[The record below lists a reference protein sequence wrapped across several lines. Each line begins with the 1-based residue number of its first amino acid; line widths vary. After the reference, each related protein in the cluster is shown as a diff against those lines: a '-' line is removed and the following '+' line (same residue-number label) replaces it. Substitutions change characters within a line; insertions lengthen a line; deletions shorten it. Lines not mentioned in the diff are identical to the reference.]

1 MSKMCYNAIKVG
13 GRMKRL
19 LVITSAILALVLGIG
34 VSYSMWIMTNSQ
46 DNVNAIETTN
56 KCFNVELIS
65 ESNNIKLENA
75 YPITD
80 EAGRKLNPYS
90 FKITNTCEWNAY
102 YKVNLETL
110 SSSTIDNKFIKASI
124 DNSNSQVINKYTE
137 TETSLKDSKS
147 ANTLKSGYLPVG
159 GSVSFDLRLWMD
171 YETTIADIK
180 NDGTDKWS
188 GKIVVVSSLVEDKEI
203 LAACQNKGGDLID
216 EGECRKYYVKLNQL
230 FDLDSVFVE
239 VYNYEVTDKLNNT
252 FHITSN
258 DSRQRFAP
266 LTNYNVNDLYYYHFL
281 SDIDSYFSAAYRLQ
295 IDDYPQ
301 KASKY
306 SKVNALLCY
315 YFNFTAGFNSYIL
328 IPNKNDWSMW
338 YYEENN
344 DITFSDYGVVNLTLM
359 FGDGNEPD
367 KEWCDKY
374 LTNYLEY
381 NSEGTMT
388 PIREIGEPIKTAYY
402 DVISLVN

>member
-1 MSKMCYNAIKVG
+1 
-13 GRMKRL
+13 MKKKIIMISL
-19 LVITSAILALVLGIG
+19 ILGITVLLG
-34 VSYSMWIMTNSQ
+34 VSVSYSMWIMTNSQ
-46 DNVNAIETTN
+46 DNVNVIETTN
-56 KCFNVELIS
+56 RCFNVELTS
-65 ESNNIKLENA
+65 ESDNIKLENA

-80 EAGRKLNPYS
+80 EAGSKLNPYS

-110 SSSTIDNKFIKASI
+110 SNSSINSDLMKVSLNNKS
-124 DNSNSQVINKYTE
+124 
-137 TETSLKDSKS
+137 SKKLS
-147 ANTLKSGYLPVG
+147 EYVKTDKVLDGSKESETLKTGYLPVG
-159 GSVSFDLRLWMD
+159 GSVSFDLRVWMD

-180 NDGTDKWS
+180 NDGTDKWI

-216 EGECRKYYVKLNQL
+216 EGECRKYYVKLNQQFNINDVINASWTIDIINSNSFSL
-230 FDLDSVFVE
+230 SGTASRLRFGPLKSYTVNHLYFISF
-239 VYNYEVTDKLNNT
+239 NAKSNSSFTSARNT
-252 FHITSN
+252 V
-258 DSRQRFAP
+258 AE
-266 LTNYNVNDLYYYHFL
+266 
-281 SDIDSYFSAAYRLQ
+281 
-295 IDDYPQ
+295 DYP
-301 KASKY
+301 KRATMY
-306 SKVNALLCY
+306 SWKNSDNY
-315 YFNFTAGFNSYIL
+315 YFYDLLNGYNSYII
-328 IPNKNDWSMW
+328 IPDMNSWYAW
-338 YYEENN
+338 YYEWGDNEFTNYSTI
-344 DITFSDYGVVNLTLM
+344 DLTLM